1 MTIEDRMKLEKAA
14 KAAQHIN
21 RDKDSGRF
29 APEPAARQVSEKKV
43 DEVAVKIAE
52 RAGVLVLCHFHRF

>member
-1 MTIEDRMKLEKAA
+1 MPIFVP
-14 KAAQHIN
+14 IN

-29 APEPAARQVSEKKV
+29 APKPDARQVSEKKV

-52 RAGVLVLCHFHRF
+52 RAGACPGRT